1 MKKVKNI
8 QLMWLIGFWMI
19 LISSC
24 KKTDFQTVS
33 DYFEINDSTY
43 NLIVTSNLDCSS
55 CIDEIIFGKRS
66 SEKYYGIIFSHSNK
80 LFLSDFEYV
89 DETKDWIDWKVFTDS
104 EVFLKIL
111 NFSED
116 RQTPLLLQIEN
127 RKIKSVKSIK

>member
-8 QLMWLIGFWMI
+8 QLMLLIGFWMI

-24 KKTDFQTVS
+24 ENSDFQSIS

-55 CIDEIIFGKRS
+55 CIDEIIFGHRS
-66 SEKYYGIIFSHSNK
+66 TEKYYGVVFSHSNK
-80 LFLSDFEYV
+80 LSLSDFEYV
-89 DETKDWIDWKVFTDS
+89 EESKEWIDWKVFLDR
-104 EVFLKIL
+104 EVFLGIL
-111 NFSED
+111 NFSEE
-116 RQTPLLLQIEN
+116 RQTPLLFQIED